1 MSVYVMVT
9 ADFPFIDATQ
19 RVKIYECLKNK
30 NVVKITEAGRD
41 ITTVWQAYFEG
52 NVTNEAAITAIK
64 NIFVECSKPYNIT
77 PKLVIHAGPNKPS
90 VY

>member
-9 ADFPFIDATQ
+9 ADFSSIDGTQ
-19 RVKIYECLKNK
+19 RAKIYECLKNK

-41 ITTVWQAYFEG
+41 ITTVWFAYFQG
-52 NVTNEAAITAIK
+52 NVTNEGAITSTRD
-64 NIFVECSKPYNIT
+64 IFMECSKPYAT

-90 VY
+90 IY